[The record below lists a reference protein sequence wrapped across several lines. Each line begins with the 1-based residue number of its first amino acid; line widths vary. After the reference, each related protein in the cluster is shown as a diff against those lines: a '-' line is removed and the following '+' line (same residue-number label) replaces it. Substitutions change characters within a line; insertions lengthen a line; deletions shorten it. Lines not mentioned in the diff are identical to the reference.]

1 MFHAENRTV
10 VLHVCIKMYQKRQK
24 FPVNTLYLSYLIP
37 FFLTTPPEIIKTPAK
52 SVGALFL
59 GGLPPLFRDEV
70 TSMYNEVI
78 K

>member
-37 FFLTTPPEIIKTPAK
+37 FFLTTPPEIFPSIGGVFLFIKTGR
-52 SVGALFL
+52 V
-59 GGLPPLFRDEV
+59 PPLFHHKV